1 MYELLCYY
9 SMHSKCCPI
18 RYFIPIVFRRLEIC
32 RNYIRCQTV
41 DVMIVELLPSMDGK
55 SSTIITKL
63 CTLALTFAQK
73 RCETEQEHC
82 QAIACNQEPD
92 PGAKGAGISIAAEAG
107 DTRRGD
113 GSIALSIYAGGSAGR
128 WCR

>member
-1 MYELLCYY
+1 M
-9 SMHSKCCPI
+9 S
-18 RYFIPIVFRRLEIC
+18 
-32 RNYIRCQTV
+32 NGRCNDGRAFTA
-41 DVMIVELLPSMDGK
+41 MDGK

-128 WCR
+128 WRLSHGRSSARGSS